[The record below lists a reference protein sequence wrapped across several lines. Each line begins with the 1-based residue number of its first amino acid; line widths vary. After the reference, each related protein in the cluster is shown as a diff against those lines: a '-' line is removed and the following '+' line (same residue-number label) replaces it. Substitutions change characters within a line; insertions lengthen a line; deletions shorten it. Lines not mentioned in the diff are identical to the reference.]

1 MFNIDEL
8 IAKLQA
14 TGTTGGVTINVINV
28 NDDVVVDDDD
38 DDDDTLDT
46 DFQVG
51 DRVMLC
57 HVKKDGTGT
66 KHTDGTV
73 DSIGTDDFG
82 PYVRVT
88 GDNGKH
94 YRCGLK
100 MYEVRKGT
108 QIIRKL

>member
-1 MFNIDEL
+1 MALNIDEL

-14 TGTTGGVTINVINV
+14 TGITINVINV
-28 NDDVVVDDDD
+28 NDTDDG
-38 DDDDTLDT
+38 TLDT
-46 DFQVG
+46 DFAVG

-73 DSIGTDDFG
+73 DSIDTDDFG

-108 QIIRKL
+108 QIIRKLN

>member
-1 MFNIDEL
+1 MFNIDDL
-8 IAKLQA
+8 IAKLQSSDTA
-14 TGTTGGVTINVINV
+14 GKVVINVINV
-28 NDDVVVDDDD
+28 NNDVVVDDDD
-38 DDDDTLDT
+38 DT

-73 DSIGTDDFG
+73 DSIDTDEFG

>member
-1 MFNIDEL
+1 MFNIDDL
-8 IAKLQA
+8 IAKLQSSDTA
-14 TGTTGGVTINVINV
+14 GKVVINVINV
-28 NDDVVVDDDD
+28 NNDVVDDDD
-38 DDDDTLDT
+38 VLDT

-73 DSIGTDDFG
+73 DSIDTDEFG

>member
-28 NDDVVVDDDD
+28 NDDAIATVD

-73 DSIGTDDFG
+73 DSIDTDDFG

>member
-1 MFNIDEL
+1 MALNIDEL

-28 NDDVVVDDDD
+28 NDDVVTST
-38 DDDDTLDT
+38 DDTPVS
-46 DFQVG
+46 DFAVG

-73 DSIGTDDFG
+73 DSIDKDEFG

>member
-1 MFNIDEL
+1 MFKIDDL
-8 IAKLQA
+8 IAKLQSSDTA
-14 TGTTGGVTINVINV
+14 GKVVINVISV
-28 NDDVVVDDDD
+28 NTDDTDDDD
-38 DDDDTLDT
+38 VLDT

-73 DSIGTDDFG
+73 DSIDTDEFG

>member
-1 MFNIDEL
+1 MALNIDEL

-28 NDDVVVDDDD
+28 NDDVVTST
-38 DDDDTLDT
+38 DDTPDT
-46 DFQVG
+46 DFAVG

-73 DSIGTDDFG
+73 DSIGKDDFG

-100 MYEVRKGT
+100 MYDVRKGT

>member
-1 MFNIDEL
+1 MALNIDEL

-14 TGTTGGVTINVINV
+14 TGTAGGVTINVINV
-28 NDDVVVDDDD
+28 NDDVVTSA
-38 DDDDTLDT
+38 DDTPVS
-46 DFQVG
+46 DFKVG

-73 DSIGTDDFG
+73 DSIGKDEFG

>member
-1 MFNIDEL
+1 MALNIDEL

-28 NDDVVVDDDD
+28 NDDVVTSA
-38 DDDDTLDT
+38 DDTPVS
-46 DFQVG
+46 DFAVG

-73 DSIGTDDFG
+73 DSIDKDEFG

-100 MYEVRKGT
+100 MYDVRKGT

>member
-1 MFNIDEL
+1 MFNIDDL
-8 IAKLQA
+8 IAKLQSTDTA
-14 TGTTGGVTINVINV
+14 GKVVINVINV
-28 NDDVVVDDDD
+28 NNDVVDDIDDDD
-38 DDDDTLDT
+38 DVLDT

-73 DSIGTDDFG
+73 DSIDTDDYG

>member
-1 MFNIDEL
+1 MFNIDDL
-8 IAKLQA
+8 IAKLQSSDTA
-14 TGTTGGVTINVINV
+14 GKVVINVINV
-28 NDDVVVDDDD
+28 NNDVVVDDDD
-38 DDDDTLDT
+38 DVLDT

-51 DRVMLC
+51 NRVMLC

-73 DSIGTDDFG
+73 DSIDTDEFG

>member
-28 NDDVVVDDDD
+28 NDDAVVDAVED
-38 DDDDTLDT
+38 DT

-73 DSIGTDDFG
+73 DSIDTDDFG

-94 YRCGLK
+94 YKCGLK
-100 MYEVRKGT
+100 LYEVRKGT

>member
-28 NDDVVVDDDD
+28 NDDAVVDAVED
-38 DDDDTLDT
+38 DT

-73 DSIGTDDFG
+73 DSIDTDSFG

-94 YRCGLK
+94 YKCGLK
-100 MYEVRKGT
+100 LYEVRKGT

>member
-1 MFNIDEL
+1 MALNIDEL

-28 NDDVVVDDDD
+28 NDDTVTSADATPVS
-38 DDDDTLDT
+38 
-46 DFQVG
+46 DFKVG

-73 DSIGTDDFG
+73 DSIGKDEFG

>member
-28 NDDVVVDDDD
+28 NDDAVVDAVEDDV
-38 DDDDTLDT
+38 LDT

-73 DSIGTDDFG
+73 DSIDTDDFG

-94 YRCGLK
+94 YKCGLK
-100 MYEVRKGT
+100 LYEVRKGT

>member
-1 MFNIDEL
+1 MAFNIDEL

-28 NDDVVVDDDD
+28 NDDTVTSA
-38 DDDDTLDT
+38 DDTPVS
-46 DFQVG
+46 DFTVG

-73 DSIGTDDFG
+73 DSIDKDEFG

>member
-1 MFNIDEL
+1 MALNIDEL

-28 NDDVVVDDDD
+28 NDDVVTSA
-38 DDDDTLDT
+38 DDTPVS
-46 DFQVG
+46 DFKVG

-73 DSIGTDDFG
+73 DSIGKDEFG

>member
-1 MFNIDEL
+1 MFNIDDL
-8 IAKLQA
+8 IAKLQSSEK
-14 TGTTGGVTINVINV
+14 VVINVINV
-28 NDDVVVDDDD
+28 NNDVIVD

-66 KHTDGTV
+66 EHTDGTV
-73 DSIGTDDFG
+73 DSIDTDEFG

>member
-1 MFNIDEL
+1 MALNIDEL

-14 TGTTGGVTINVINV
+14 IGTTGGVTINVINV
-28 NDDVVVDDDD
+28 NDDVVTST
-38 DDDDTLDT
+38 DDTPVS
-46 DFQVG
+46 DFAVG

-73 DSIGTDDFG
+73 DSIDKDGFG